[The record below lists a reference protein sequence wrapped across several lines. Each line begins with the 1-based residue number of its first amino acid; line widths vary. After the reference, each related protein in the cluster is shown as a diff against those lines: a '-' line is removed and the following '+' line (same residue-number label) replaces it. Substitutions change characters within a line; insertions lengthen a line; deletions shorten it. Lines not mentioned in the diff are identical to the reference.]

1 MSRVVLFGGRLGCAC
16 FVLQF
21 HALSCANFRRSSHR
35 YQNKKTS
42 HVCDQFTVAGSVFGL
57 NLVSKSSCEKYNADC
72 DKQIFKVDSMMPSE
86 TSLF

>member
-57 NLVSKSSCEKYNADC
+57 CLNLLVRNTMLIVTNRFLK
-72 DKQIFKVDSMMPSE
+72 
-86 TSLF
+86 